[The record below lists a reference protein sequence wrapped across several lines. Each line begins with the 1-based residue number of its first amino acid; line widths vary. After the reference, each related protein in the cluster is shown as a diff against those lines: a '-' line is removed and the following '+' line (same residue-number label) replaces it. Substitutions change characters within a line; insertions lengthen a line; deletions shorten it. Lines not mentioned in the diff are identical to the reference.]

1 MKLKLDRTKIT
12 FEYEID
18 GKEEKFE
25 YIQQT
30 TKQGVSL
37 QKDFSFDKIIEVMKK
52 NTTHKNPA
60 KVDELYDDV
69 IENFSILDMKEE
81 LDREVGNAKRRE

>member
-1 MKLKLDRTKIT
+1 MKLKLNRTKIT
-12 FEYEID
+12 FEYKID

-81 LDREVGNAKRRE
+81 LDREVGNAKQRE